1 MQHQT
6 LTDLTQRQLSVRL
19 ARDEAD
25 LAAVQRLR
33 WRVFC
38 EEMGASVESAA
49 DGRDRDRYD
58 PLCDHLMVIA
68 EDGAG
73 QREVVGTYRLLRQ
86 SVARQNWG
94 FYSAGEYDLTP
105 LQRASVDCG
114 ELLELGRSCVLPAYR
129 TSATIALLWRGISE
143 YIAQHG
149 IGLMFGCASFPGR
162 DPERHRLALIW
173 LHRNHLAAADQRP
186 RVLPGENAWFPDG
199 DLPTDFDPRRTA
211 LDLPPLVKAYLRVGA
226 TIGEGAYVD
235 RAFNTVDV
243 CVVMPVERISARYA
257 ARFSAAA

>member
-1 MQHQT
+1 MQHQS
-6 LTDLTQRQLSVRL
+6 LTDLTQQHLSVRL
-19 ARDEAD
+19 ARDETD

-33 WRVFC
+33 WRVLC

-49 DGRDRDRYD
+49 DGRDCDRYD

-68 EDGAG
+68 EDRAG

-86 SVARQNWG
+86 SVARQHWG

-143 YIAQHG
+143 YIARHA

-162 DPERHRLALIW
+162 DPARHAAALAW
-173 LHRNHLAAADQRP
+173 LHRNHLAPAEQRP
-186 RVLPGENAWFPDG
+186 RVLPGENAWFPQG
-199 DLPTDFDPRRTA
+199 DLPADFDPRRMA
-211 LDLPPLVKAYLRVGA
+211 ADLPPLVKAYLRVGA
-226 TIGEGAYVD
+226 TIGEGAFID

-243 CVVMPVERISARYA
+243 CVVMPVERISTRYA
-257 ARFSAAA
+257 ARFKAAA

>member
-1 MQHQT
+1 MLHQSV
-6 LTDLTQRQLSVRL
+6 TDLTQRQLSVRL

-25 LAAVQRLR
+25 IEAVQRLR

-49 DGRDRDRYD
+49 EGRDRDRYD

-68 EDGAG
+68 EDITGA
-73 QREVVGTYRLLRQ
+73 REVVGTYRLLRQ
-86 SVARQNWG
+86 SVARRHWG
-94 FYSAGEYDLTP
+94 FYSTGEYDLTA
-105 LQRASVDCG
+105 LKRASIDCG
-114 ELLELGRSCVLPAYR
+114 ELLELGRSCVLPPYR

-143 YIAQHG
+143 YISAHG

-162 DPERHRLALIW
+162 DPARHELALTW
-173 LHRNHLAAADQRP
+173 LHEHHLAPIEQRP
-186 RVLPGENAWFPDG
+186 RVLPGDNAWFPKAP
-199 DLPTDFDPRRTA
+199 LPGGFDVRKAA
-211 LDLPPLVKAYLRVGA
+211 LELPPLVKAYLRVGA
-226 TIGEGAYVD
+226 TIGEGAYID

-243 CVVMPVERISARYA
+243 CVVMPVERITARYA